1 MGYDGNPNS
10 SDLSIV
16 TVVLQYSVFAT
27 LEYEYLIKY
36 LLEAKVWMIM

>member
-1 MGYDGNPNS
+1 MGFQWA
-10 SDLSIV
+10 LSE
-16 TVVLQYSVFAT
+16 AT

>member
-1 MGYDGNPNS
+1 LQS
-10 SDLSIV
+10 ALSE
-16 TVVLQYSVFAT
+16 AT